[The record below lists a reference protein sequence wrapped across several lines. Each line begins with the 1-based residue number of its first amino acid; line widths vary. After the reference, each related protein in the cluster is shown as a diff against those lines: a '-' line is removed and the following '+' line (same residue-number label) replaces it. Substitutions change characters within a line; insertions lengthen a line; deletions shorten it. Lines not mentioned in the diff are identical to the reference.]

1 MVREADRISKRIIE
15 KEADEATVER
25 IIEKPQ
31 HHYNQPEGTIRG
43 E

>member
-31 HHYNQPEGTIRG
+31 HHYNQP
-43 E
+43 